1 MTLYRSL
8 DLYILSKA
16 QASDGHLTYFN
27 NDKGQEKIKVNKR
40 HTKKHMETYKNSHF
54 RVMLYRICKIYCF
67 KFIHEIILVFL
78 FKEKGETST
87 SYRNKNAK

>member
-40 HTKKHMETYKNSHF
+40 HKKKAHGN
-54 RVMLYRICKIYCF
+54 IKILILELCYTEF
-67 KFIHEIILVFL
+67 VKSTALSSYILVFL